1 MSILSQ
7 IGIVVLIGCIIFIL
21 IRSNKTL
28 KEASEE
34 GEQFVD
40 EWALRQQ
47 KKEER
52 ALEKEERRQE
62 KEERLRDKKERKK
75 NKKELLYD
83 DEEEWE
89 EDRWNRQDNW
99 NRENDWDADNDSD
112 QEDAWNREDDWNQE
126 NDWNRQDDRNQE
138 NDWNRQDDRN
148 RENDWNRQDDWNR
161 EESWNAAD
169 ENRCEDGRHRDGGMR
184 GEMQHSGRR
193 STTSREKII
202 SMDQYKNT
210 GITLVQLDEGH
221 RPAARVRVTK
231 LPFTIGRSEENM
243 LVLDDLCVARK
254 HCRIVEQNGTFILED
269 VGTANKIFA
278 GGAITD
284 HVVLADQSTFYI
296 GNVEFRVEMS
306 MSRSG
311 HTHLY
316 QGAGERY
323 YE

>member
-7 IGIVVLIGCIIFIL
+7 IGIVVLIGCIIIIL

-34 GEQFVD
+34 GEHFVD

-47 KKEER
+47 KKEEQ

-62 KEERLRDKKERKK
+62 KEERLREKKERKR
-75 NKKELLYD
+75 NKKELLY
-83 DEEEWE
+83 EEEDSRE
-89 EDRWNRQDNW
+89 ENAW
-99 NRENDWDADNDSD
+99 D
-112 QEDAWNREDDWNQE
+112 QEQEDEWNQGGT
-126 NDWNRQDDRNQE
+126 
-138 NDWNRQDDRN
+138 
-148 RENDWNRQDDWNR
+148 WNR
-161 EESWNAAD
+161 EEDGWNQRDTRNQEEDSWN
-169 ENRCEDGRHRDGGMR
+169 RKEDGWNQGDTRNQGDTWNREQDWDVDDDGDQ
-184 GEMQHSGRR
+184 EDRR
-193 STTSREKII
+193 SREKII
-202 SMDQYKNT
+202 SMDQYRNT
-210 GITLVQLDEGH
+210 GIILVQMDERH
-221 RPAARVRVTK
+221 RPVARIRVTK

-254 HCRIVEQNGTFILED
+254 HCRIVERNGAFVLED

-278 GGAITD
+278 GGAVTD

-296 GNVEFRVEMS
+296 GNVEFRVEMG

-311 HTHLY
+311 NTHLY

>member
-34 GEQFVD
+34 GEQFV
-40 EWALRQQ
+40 EEGALRQQ
-47 KKEER
+47 KKDER
-52 ALEKEERRQE
+52 AREKEERRQE

-112 QEDAWNREDDWNQE
+112 QE
-126 NDWNRQDDRNQE
+126 
-138 NDWNRQDDRN
+138 
-148 RENDWNRQDDWNR
+148 DDWNR

>member
-99 NRENDWDADNDSD
+99 
-112 QEDAWNREDDWNQE
+112 
-126 NDWNRQDDRNQE
+126 
-138 NDWNRQDDRN
+138 N

>member
-112 QEDAWNREDDWNQE
+112 QEDDW
-126 NDWNRQDDRNQE
+126 
-138 NDWNRQDDRN
+138 N

>member
-1 MSILSQ
+1 
-7 IGIVVLIGCIIFIL
+7 
-21 IRSNKTL
+21 
-28 KEASEE
+28 
-34 GEQFVD
+34 
-40 EWALRQQ
+40 
-47 KKEER
+47 
-52 ALEKEERRQE
+52 
-62 KEERLRDKKERKK
+62 
-75 NKKELLYD
+75 
-83 DEEEWE
+83 
-89 EDRWNRQDNW
+89 
-99 NRENDWDADNDSD
+99 
-112 QEDAWNREDDWNQE
+112 
-126 NDWNRQDDRNQE
+126 
-138 NDWNRQDDRN
+138 
-148 RENDWNRQDDWNR
+148 
-161 EESWNAAD
+161 
-169 ENRCEDGRHRDGGMR
+169 MR

-278 GGAITD
+278 GGAVTD